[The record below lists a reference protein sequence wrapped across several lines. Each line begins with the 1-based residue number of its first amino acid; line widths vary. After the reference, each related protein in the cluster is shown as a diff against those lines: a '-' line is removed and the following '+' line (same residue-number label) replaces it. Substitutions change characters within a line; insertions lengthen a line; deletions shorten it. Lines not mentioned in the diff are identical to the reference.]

1 MIITIEEFETCGK
14 ISDLIKLL
22 EYVKEKH
29 GDLQLNT
36 IRNDECDYIEEQNV
50 MLDVIKHDY
59 KNMYYINFY

>member
-1 MIITIEEFETCGK
+1 MTIEEFETCGK

-22 EYVKEKH
+22 EHVKEKY

-50 MLDVIKHDY
+50 MFDIVKHDY

>member
-1 MIITIEEFETCGK
+1 MTIEEFETCGK

-50 MLDVIKHDY
+50 MLDVVKHDY